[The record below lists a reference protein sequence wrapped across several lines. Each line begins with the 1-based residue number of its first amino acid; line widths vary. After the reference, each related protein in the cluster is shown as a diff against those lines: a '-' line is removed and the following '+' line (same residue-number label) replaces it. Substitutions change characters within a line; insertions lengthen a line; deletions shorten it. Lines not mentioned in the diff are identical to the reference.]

1 MKTTVD
7 APANPHKPSAPII
20 SSLAKKGSCFIRKAR
35 QLHKAKN
42 EP

>member
-20 SSLAKKGSCFIRKAR
+20 SSLAKKGSYFIRKAR